1 MSVARRPHLDDRR
14 RLVIYSQ
21 RMSQQPVEGQGRP
34 KAGDSRQA
42 GGKSKTAGYNSRV
55 HRRLRAR
62 WYGLV
67 PVRRRTMLACGG
79 ALGLV
84 VLVLAVAHWAAFWWS
99 PLAMRP
105 ALARPLRLDR
115 PDSFG
120 TWLSALLLAVTAG
133 ASLLVYQLRRHR
145 ADDYHGHYR
154 LWRISILVCMLAS
167 VDCVTHLVSWLGGG
181 LDVLLA
187 EREVLAGA
195 DWVRLLL
202 VVGGAAFGIRM
213 TAEVARDRSA
223 AVCMM
228 LSLGL
233 YALPIAARWNFFR
246 LEPAAAATWLPI
258 VLLVARGMMLLA
270 VVSYLRMLYRQ
281 VRRLEH
287 QQTVKAAL
295 LGWLPQRTAR
305 QPEPE
310 LVEQRA
316 ETAKRRRR
324 KTEPTNRSVAA
335 AEVTPKKSAK
345 PLAVVSSADE
355 VAEEPD
361 GDQDSQAE
369 AELETGAAKGR
380 FRFGWKRRRAAAEDA
395 GEDNADGDQQA
406 DAETA
411 DANSENSASEDAG
424 DRPSKRRFGF
434 GLGRRRAAAED
445 AGEDNADGD
454 EQADAETADENS
466 ENSASDDAG
475 DRPSKRRFGFGLG
488 RRRAAAE
495 DAAEDNADGEQQADA
510 ETADENSADGDAG
523 DRPSK
528 RRFGFG
534 LGRRRAAAGDAAED
548 NADGEQQAD
557 AETADANSADDDAG
571 DRPAKRR
578 FGFGLGRRRAAAE
591 DAAEDNADGD
601 EQADA
606 ETADANSADDD
617 AGDRPAK
624 RRFGF
629 GLGRRRAAAEDA
641 DATAEEER
649 DVQQQP
655 VGRSDASAPAS
666 RTQQSANAG
675 TAARTG
681 APDHESSGDEDEEDL
696 DPDGIDWESL
706 NKSER
711 RRMRKLLKRQG
722 KAA

>member
-21 RMSQQPVEGQGRP
+21 RLSQQPVESHGRQ

-67 PVRRRTMLACGG
+67 PVRRRTMLACSG

-84 VLVLAVAHWAAFWWS
+84 VLMLAVAHWAAFWWS

-154 LWRISILVCMLAS
+154 LWRISILVCLLAS

-213 TAEVARDRSA
+213 TAEVARDRLA
-223 AVCMM
+223 AVCLM

-233 YALPIAARWNFFR
+233 FALPIAARWNFFR

-258 VLLVARGMMLLA
+258 VLLAARGMMLMA

-305 QPEPE
+305 ESQPE
-310 LVEQRA
+310 LVEQPA
-316 ETAKRRRR
+316 VATRRRR
-324 KTEPTNRSVAA
+324 KTEPATSAVVAA
-335 AEVTPKKSAK
+335 AGTSKKSAK
-345 PLAVVSSADE
+345 PLAVVSTPDDAA
-355 VAEEPD
+355 AEQGGEQD
-361 GDQDSQAE
+361 SDQGSQAE
-369 AELETGAAKGR
+369 AELETGAAKSR
-380 FRFGWKRRRAAAEDA
+380 FRFGLGRRRAAVDDAAANGAE
-395 GEDNADGDQQA
+395 QA
-406 DAETA
+406 EQAVAETA
-411 DANSENSASEDAG
+411 DEDSADAG
-424 DRPSKRRFGF
+424 SGAQPAKRRFGF
-434 GLGRRRAAAED
+434 GLGRRRAAVEDPAANGAEQAVAET
-445 AGEDNADGD
+445 AGEDS
-454 EQADAETADENS
+454 ADEGS
-466 ENSASDDAG
+466 GAQPA
-475 DRPSKRRFGFGLG
+475 KRRFGFGLG
-488 RRRAAAE
+488 RRRAAVE
-495 DAAEDNADGEQQADA
+495 DAAANGAEQAEQAVA
-510 ETADENSADGDAG
+510 ETADEDSADEGSGA
-523 DRPSK
+523 
-528 RRFGFG
+528 
-534 LGRRRAAAGDAAED
+534 
-548 NADGEQQAD
+548 Q
-557 AETADANSADDDAG
+557 
-571 DRPAKRR
+571 PAKRR
-578 FGFGLGRRRAAAE
+578 FGFGLGRRRAAA
-591 DAAEDNADGD
+591 D
-601 EQADA
+601 
-606 ETADANSADDD
+606 
-617 AGDRPAK
+617 
-624 RRFGF
+624 
-629 GLGRRRAAAEDA
+629 DA
-641 DATAEEER
+641 DATAEEEQ
-649 DVQQQP
+649 DVQQQT
-655 VGRSDASAPAS
+655 GRRANVPATAGSESAPAS
-666 RTQQSANAG
+666 RPQQAAG
-675 TAARTG
+675 AGSAARTQASDNESVG
-681 APDHESSGDEDEEDL
+681 DDESSGDEDEEDL